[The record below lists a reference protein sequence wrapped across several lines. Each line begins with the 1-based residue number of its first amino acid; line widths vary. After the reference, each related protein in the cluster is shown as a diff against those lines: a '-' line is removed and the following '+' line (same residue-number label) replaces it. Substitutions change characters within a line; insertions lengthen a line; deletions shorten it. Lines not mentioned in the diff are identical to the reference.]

1 MNLYEQQSANR
12 RKTFLVMFVFI
23 GFLFLLGAGFD
34 AFYIGGAGGAGGY
47 LPIGSVLALGVG
59 SVSAIATY
67 IGGDRAVLLSTGARP
82 LADVIASAS
91 QADAFK
97 LQQLGNVVD
106 EMSIASGVPRRNV
119 YVVPDADPNAFATG
133 RGPGRSS
140 IAVTRGLLDALDR
153 EELQGVIAHEMSH
166 IRNLD
171 VRLMTIVAALVGGVV
186 LLSDWARRSMWW
198 GGGPRRRRSGDGDGG
213 GGGGAAGII
222 FFAVWLVAML
232 LAPLIA
238 QMLSMMVSRQREY
251 LADASGAEMT
261 RNPVGLARA
270 LEKIESAVA
279 PTQTINRGSAH
290 LCIADPLGRPLN
302 LKEGFWSDLFASHP
316 PMPARIAALKSMAFE
331 GGTLFEASRSRSS
344 PMPPATELLRA
355 RLKMSLV
362 AF

>member
-1 MNLYEQQSANR
+1 MNLYEQQAANR
-12 RKTFLVMFVFI
+12 RKTWLVMFVFI

-34 AFYIGGAGGAGGY
+34 AFYIGGAGGY
-47 LPIGSVLALGVG
+47 VPVGSILALGVG

-67 IGGDRAVLLSTGARP
+67 VGGDRAVLLATGAKP
-82 LADVIASAS
+82 LTDVISAAGE
-91 QADAFK
+91 ADKLK
-97 LQQLGNVVD
+97 LQQLSNVVD
-106 EMSIASGVPRRNV
+106 EMSIASGVPRPDV
-119 YVVPDADPNAFATG
+119 YIVPDADPNAFATG

-186 LLSDWARRSMWW
+186 LLSDWARRSMAW
-198 GGGPRRRRSGDGDGG
+198 GGGPRRRRDGEGG
-213 GGGGAAGII
+213 GGIAGIL
-222 FFAVWLVAML
+222 FFAVWLLAML

-251 LADASGAEMT
+251 LADASGAELT

-279 PTQTINRGSAH
+279 PTEAINRGSAH
-290 LCIADPLGRPLN
+290 LCIADPLGRRLN

-316 PMPARIAALKSMAFE
+316 PMPARIAALKAMAFE
-331 GGTLFEASRSRSS
+331 AS
-344 PMPPATELLRA
+344 PQG
-355 RLKMSLV
+355 
-362 AF
+362 

>member
-1 MNLYEQQSANR
+1 MNLYEQQAANR
-12 RKTFLVMFVFI
+12 RKTWLVMFVFI

-34 AFYIGGAGGAGGY
+34 AFYIGGAGGY
-47 LPIGSVLALGVG
+47 VPVGSIVALGVG

-67 IGGDRAVLLSTGARP
+67 VGGDRAVLLATGAKP
-82 LADVIASAS
+82 LTDVISAAGE
-91 QADAFK
+91 ADTLK
-97 LQQLGNVVD
+97 LQQLSNVVD
-106 EMSIASGVPRRNV
+106 EMSIASGVPRPDV
-119 YVVPDADPNAFATG
+119 YIVPDADPNAFATG

-186 LLSDWARRSMWW
+186 LLSDWARRSMAW
-198 GGGPRRRRSGDGDGG
+198 GGGPRRRRDSEGG
-213 GGGGAAGII
+213 GGIAGIL
-222 FFAVWLVAML
+222 FFAVWLLAML

-238 QMLSMMVSRQREY
+238 QVLSMMVSRQREY
-251 LADASGAEMT
+251 LADASGAELT

-279 PTQTINRGSAH
+279 PTEAINRGSAH
-290 LCIADPLGRPLN
+290 LCIADPLGRRLN

-316 PMPARIAALKSMAFE
+316 PMPARIAALNAMAFE
-331 GGTLFEASRSRSS
+331 GKQS
-344 PMPPATELLRA
+344 
-355 RLKMSLV
+355 
-362 AF
+362 